1 MKNIFNIN
9 SMLDNDFY
17 KISMIQAV
25 LHNYPATMVRYEF
38 KWRNWEQM
46 QLRISLEDFIGRL
59 KKKLDQLCTLKF
71 TEEELNYLSRFT
83 FFKPDFIEYLRLF
96 QFNRNHIKCRIENNE
111 IKVTIKGPWLNTILF
126 EIPVLSIISQL
137 YTENGP
143 STHSKWLAEGRERLS
158 NKFKMFKSSTVR
170 DQAFLTS
177 YSTFQGF
184 LFADFGT
191 RRRADKDW
199 HEEVIKYILNNHP
212 QYFVGTSNIYLA
224 MKYNIK
230 PIGTMAHEWI
240 QAHQQLGS
248 RLIDTQSVALQTW
261 ANEYRGELGIALS
274 DTITFDAFLADFD
287 RYFALLFD
295 GCRHD
300 SGNPIDWCKKLIS
313 HYKKLRIDPRFKTA
327 VFSDGL
333 TFESAVELYNL
344 FAGAIKTSFGI
355 GTYLTNDVGFVP
367 PQIVIKMVECN
378 GTPVAKISD
387 SIGKG
392 MCEDK
397 DYLIEI
403 KKMIVSKRRIYESKK
418 LPGKKIK
425 TTIDRS

>member
-1 MKNIFNIN
+1 MGNIPNIS

-17 KISMIQAV
+17 KFPMFQAV

-59 KKKLDQLCTLKF
+59 KKRLDQLCILKF
-71 TEEELNYLSRFT
+71 TEEELSYLSTFT

-96 QFNRNHIKCRIENNE
+96 QFNRAHIKCKVDNNE

-126 EIPVLSIISQL
+126 EIPVLAIISQL

-143 STHSKWLAEGRERLS
+143 STHPKWLPEGRERLS
-158 NKFKMFKSSTVR
+158 NKFEMLKVNLHK
-170 DQAFLTS
+170 DQN
-177 YSTFQGF
+177 F

-199 HEEVIKYILNNHP
+199 HEEIIKYLLNNYS
-212 QYFVGTSNIYLA
+212 QYFIGTSNVYLA
-224 MKYNIK
+224 MKYGIK
-230 PIGTMAHEWI
+230 SIGTMAHEWI
-240 QAHQQLGS
+240 QAHQQLGN
-248 RLIDTQSVALQTW
+248 RLIDTQSIALQTW

-300 SGNPIDWCKKLIS
+300 SGNPVDWCKKLIS
-313 HYKKLRIDPRFKTA
+313 HYEKLRIDPKTKIA

-333 TFESAVELYNL
+333 TFESALELYNL
-344 FAGAIKTSFGI
+344 FNEVIKTSFGI
-355 GTYLTNDVGFVP
+355 GTYLTNDIGFVP

-378 GTPVAKISD
+378 GAPVAKISD
-387 SIGKG
+387 SIGKE

-397 DYLIEI
+397 EYLTEI
-403 KKMIVSKRRIYESKK
+403 KRMIK
-418 LPGKKIK
+418 KKIR
-425 TTIDRS
+425 D